1 MSSVDEPRIPASIG
15 TCQNGEDCPAKR
27 GARESV
33 EDLTRAKSGSTFLQG
48 KAMAPR
54 NVFMLKPH
62 PGSAVTRNGSSRRKV
77 RRASVRCAPFR
88 LTPCYLS
95 APAQGIGA
103 SAWVYNISAV
113 GAGILGSPW
122 IAPDTI
128 LTVELINAGHTYA
141 LAVEMQVTRI
151 EAVKTGNHYLG
162 GQFVR
167 KL

>member
-1 MSSVDEPRIPASIG
+1 
-15 TCQNGEDCPAKR
+15 
-27 GARESV
+27 
-33 EDLTRAKSGSTFLQG
+33 
-48 KAMAPR
+48 MAPR
-54 NVFMLKPH
+54 NAVMHKLH
-62 PGSAVTRNGSSRRKV
+62 LGLAVTKDGSSRRRV
-77 RRASVRCAPFR
+77 RRAAIRCAPFR

-95 APAQGIGA
+95 APAQGISA

-141 LAVEMQVTRI
+141 LSVEMQVTRI

-162 GQFVR
+162 GQFTR
-167 KL
+167 KLTYEELLPFLV